1 MLQNKN
7 FFDNFF
13 DDYDIRK
20 MKCDIY
26 EEKGN
31 YIFEMDVPGYDK
43 KDINIEYDN
52 GTLFVS
58 ASKKEKLEEKN
69 DKKYLQKERQSYE
82 SIERSFYI
90 GNINEK
96 DIKAEFMNN
105 VLKICVPKHRENNK
119 KLINIE

>member
-1 MLQNKN
+1 
-7 FFDNFF
+7 
-13 DDYDIRK
+13 
-20 MKCDIY
+20 
-26 EEKGN
+26 
-31 YIFEMDVPGYDK
+31 MDVPGYDK

-105 VLKICVPKHRENNK
+105 ILKICVPKHRENNK